1 MPIVTSVRADIAQPA
16 NAIAWQID
24 ESGDGH
30 SWTPANAGASGAP
43 LRAAFA
49 IRCPSLYRVVWVI
62 DGGSTVTGNPQRIS

>member
-16 NAIAWQID
+16 NAVAWQID

-30 SWTPANAGASGAP
+30 YWTPANAGAAGAP
-43 LRAAFA
+43 LRASFS
-49 IRCPSLYRVVWVI
+49 PVSSLYRVVWVI

>member
-43 LRAAFA
+43 LRASFD
-49 IRCPSLYRVVWVI
+49 PLSSLYRVVWVI